1 MENYWKNFD
10 IYKNKQEV
18 RSTSNTK
25 LGISGVQ
32 SSTNLFY
39 ISNLLILS
47 IVIATLMV
55 FNNLAEAATVKTP
68 QTKETVKGQ
77 QDESANQRNETYE
90 YYNPFEQLSKNMD
103 RLWHKIAIRD
113 NSGYIVDGS
122 FMHSTSFNSYLDSN
136 DKEHILNIEIPGF
149 EKEQVKVELQGE
161 YIIIKAQKAEENK
174 KDNSPTNSQFRNSF
188 YQKLLLPKDVN
199 KNAIATT
206 LKNGVLTIILPKS
219 PIKTE
224 EIKTIPIG

>member
-18 RSTSNTK
+18 RSTSNAK

-39 ISNLLILS
+39 ISNLLVLS
-47 IVIATLMV
+47 IVIATLMI
-55 FNNLAEAATVKTP
+55 FNNLVEAATVKTP
-68 QTKETVKGQ
+68 QTKETLKGQ
-77 QDESANQRNETYE
+77 EESANQRNEAYE

-174 KDNSPTNSQFRNSF
+174 KDNLPANSQFRNAF

-199 KNAIATT
+199 KNAITTT
-206 LKNGVLTIILPKS
+206 LKNGILTIILPKS